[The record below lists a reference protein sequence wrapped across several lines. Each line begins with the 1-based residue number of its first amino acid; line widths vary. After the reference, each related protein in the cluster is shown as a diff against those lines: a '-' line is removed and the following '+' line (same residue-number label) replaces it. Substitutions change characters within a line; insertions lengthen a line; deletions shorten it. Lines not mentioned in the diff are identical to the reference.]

1 MLNHQK
7 HVVCC
12 KPLGMN
18 LKETTAIIAK
28 AKEYH
33 LLLMEAIGP
42 RYLPSY
48 QFLREQLK
56 KKIIGEP
63 IQMIANIGIPIPKMD
78 HSQLIIFI

>member
-1 MLNHQK
+1 MMLKYHK

-18 LKETTAIIAK
+18 LHETTAMIAK
-28 AKEYH
+28 AKENH

-48 QFLREQLK
+48 QFLRDKLK
-56 KKIIGEP
+56 AKIIGEP
-63 IQMIANIGIPIPKMD
+63 IQMIANIGFPISSMD
-78 HSQLIIFI
+78 HTQLII